1 MNLDNYDL
9 EDLIKTAYRSEL
21 DSEKTY
27 TKIADSVENGLLKDK
42 LMFLA
47 EEEKKHQNFIKKIYN
62 LRFPE
67 KKLTPAEKQ
76 VIPFPKIEFTDEDIP
91 LSKILKQ
98 AMDAENFAQ
107 SFYQKLSKRFDDN
120 DIKNMLQYFAD
131 MEKGHFKI
139 LENEKES
146 MEKFEQADVYWHMVH
161 AGP

>member
-1 MNLDNYDL
+1 MNLDDFDL

-27 TKIADSVENGLLKDK
+27 SNIADNVENDLLKDK

-47 EEEKKHQNFIKKIYN
+47 KEEKNHQNFIKKIYN
-62 LRFPE
+62 LRFPDKTLKPSKE
-67 KKLTPAEKQ
+67 T
-76 VIPFPKIEFTDEDIP
+76 VIPFPKIEFSDEDIP

-98 AMDAENFAQ
+98 AMDAEKSAQ
-107 SFYQKLSKRFDDN
+107 KFYQKLSEKFDDKET
-120 DIKNMLQYFAD
+120 KNMLQYFAD
-131 MEKGHFKI
+131 MEKGHYKL

-146 MEKFEQADVYWHMVH
+146 MKKFEQADVYWHMVH

>member
-1 MNLDNYDL
+1 MNLDDFDL
-9 EDLIKTAYRSEL
+9 EDLLKTAYRSEL

-27 TKIADSVENGLLKDK
+27 SNIADNVENGLLKDK

-47 EEEKKHQNFIKKIYN
+47 QEEKKHQNFIKKIHKI
-62 LRFPE
+62 RFPD
-67 KKLTPAEKQ
+67 KTLTPSKET
-76 VIPFPKIEFTDEDIP
+76 VIPFPKIEFSDEDIA

-107 SFYQKLSKRFDDN
+107 NFYQNLSEKFDDKE
-120 DIKNMLQYFAD
+120 IKNMLQYFAD

>member
-1 MNLDNYDL
+1 MNLNNYNL
-9 EDLIKTAYRSEL
+9 EDLIKTVYRSEV

-42 LMFLA
+42 LLFLA
-47 EEEKKHQNFIKKIYN
+47 EEEKKHQNFIEKIYN

-76 VIPFPKIEFTDEDIP
+76 VISFPEIKFSDEDIP

-107 SFYQKLSKRFDDN
+107 NFYQKLSERFDDKE
-120 DIKNMLQYFAD
+120 IKNMLQYFAD